1 MPPACFK
8 WLFKYFFKLDSKIL
22 ICFHGNPAI
31 ACYVLQFNHTFWVT
45 NGTVRL
51 KALESSRVHGIT
63 RLNDLKDLKLITQQ
77 RGLALIFLL
86 IFSWLVYAKA
96 CSLSKQLSF
105 SFISFTFIQIAV
117 KSSITSAMVIVYLF
131 VCSFVFLLT

>member
-1 MPPACFK
+1 M
-8 WLFKYFFKLDSKIL
+8 
-22 ICFHGNPAI
+22 
-31 ACYVLQFNHTFWVT
+31 LQFNYTFWVT

-86 IFSWLVYAKA
+86 IFS
-96 CSLSKQLSF
+96 
-105 SFISFTFIQIAV
+105 
-117 KSSITSAMVIVYLF
+117 
-131 VCSFVFLLT
+131 